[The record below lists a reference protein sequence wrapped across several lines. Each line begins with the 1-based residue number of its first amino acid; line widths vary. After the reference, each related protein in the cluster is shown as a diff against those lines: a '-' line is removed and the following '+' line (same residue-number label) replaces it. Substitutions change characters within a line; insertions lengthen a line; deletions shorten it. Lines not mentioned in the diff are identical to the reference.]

1 MTFQRDGSASTYGST
16 HSKPPGG
23 LLAAGWL
30 SADHP
35 FDQGPVGDP
44 SEHDLFCDRLFE
56 ACRSNVVAKMR
67 GYHDCEF
74 CDQVVRDPTHPSG
87 WRVPDMRVEERNGV
101 KTWVGNGEVRVT
113 EPSGIRWTAPT
124 MIYHYVVV
132 HGYKPPSGF
141 VNGVLRGTFD
151 QPETLR

>member
-1 MTFQRDGSASTYGST
+1 MEAPTASHPAACWLPGGSALTI
-16 HSKPPGG
+16 H
-23 LLAAGWL
+23 
-30 SADHP
+30 

-44 SEHDLFCDRLFE
+44 TEHDLFCDRLFE

-87 WRVPDMRVEERNGV
+87 WRVPDMRIEERNGV

-124 MIYHYVVV
+124 MIYHYVVA
-132 HGYKPPSGF
+132 HGYKPPGAF

-151 QPETLR
+151 PPETLR